1 MLHAALLGF
10 PHPVTG
16 APVELRAEPS
26 EDFLKVIESLGGAR
40 GDCRI

>member
-1 MLHAALLGF
+1 MLHAALLGL

-16 APVELRAEPS
+16 APIDLRAEPP
-26 EDFLKVIESLGGAR
+26 EDFMAVIESLGGAR

>member
-16 APVELRAEPS
+16 APINLQAAPP
-26 EDFLKVIESLGGAR
+26 EDFLTVIESLGGSRA
-40 GDCRI
+40 DCRL